1 MLKSLFRLGRK
12 NNQTSQTHRG
22 TPDAAPTAS
31 TNVSEP
37 GAPVTRI
44 GFWDHLLKQDG
55 DLFANTLMMFN
66 LCGKPPDRSGNIPVV
81 IQFVNGREL
90 RAVLEDGKLLD
101 LPEDLASAKIKQVSL
116 PT

>member
-1 MLKSLFRLGRK
+1 MLKRLFCLGRE
-12 NNQTSQTHRG
+12 NNQTSQTYGG
-22 TPDAAPTAS
+22 TPEAAPTVS
-31 TNVSEP
+31 TNVSRP

-66 LCGKPPDRSGNIPVV
+66 LCGKPPDRSGNIPIV
-81 IQFVNGREL
+81 IQFLDGHEL

-101 LPEDLASAKIKQVSL
+101 LPEDLASTKIKQVSL